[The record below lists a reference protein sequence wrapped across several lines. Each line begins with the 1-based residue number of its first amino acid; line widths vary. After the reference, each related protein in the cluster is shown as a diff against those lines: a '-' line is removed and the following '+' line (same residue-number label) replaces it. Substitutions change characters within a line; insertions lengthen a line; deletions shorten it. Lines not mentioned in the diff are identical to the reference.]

1 MACKAFKRK
10 KYRQGN
16 GRAAVLLLSTSVF
29 AIIGMTL
36 HVVAQ
41 TAPTQQSGAPNG
53 VRTFNIAA
61 QPLRSGISQFNRQ
74 SGVQV
79 SQASGSVSTAVRTNA
94 VSGQFTPQEALRRM
108 LSGTGVPY
116 RFISSGSAVI
126 GSVDSAGA
134 AGGAQSF
141 SGVTGEDVT
150 ILDPIVITAD
160 QGAAS
165 GAGFQGTPD
174 WVYETPTAVS
184 VISREAI
191 QNAAGARDAR
201 DLLDNVA
208 GAYVNNSSA
217 NSPAISPNIRGVQ
230 DMGRVVVSI
239 DGARHNANRT
249 MSPGGDEYI
258 GSAGKAF
265 VDPAFIRSVEVDRS
279 TGSKAGLAG
288 SLAGAVTF
296 RTVSADDLIQSG
308 QDWGLET
315 NTTFGT
321 NNQHLS
327 GSVLGAARIANT
339 PFSIVGGASR
349 QDLGDY
355 KTGKHGSVEWSGDD
369 ADETTRMGRDNWSS
383 LLKLEGDFGDVRTGL
398 AWTHQEKKF
407 SWAQGVGNPVGS
419 FERAL
424 IDTVTASLDWNPE
437 DNDLI
442 DLRTKFWLNSTRES
456 TLRGARGNWP
466 LNGYPDTQIDADY
479 LSFGFN
485 VDNTT
490 RFDTKLGAVTLN
502 YGVEAF
508 RDIAK
513 SSASSPAID
522 DWPELESNFTSFS
535 PAGRRDVASAFVTG
549 DWEVTEW
556 ATLSAGLRYDW
567 YRLKGNPTYYDYES
581 HLETT
586 EIPCGPISNYY
597 TAETYFNEVF
607 LPENPSWASR
617 YDRYLS
623 RLWTSLSSGCMPGT
637 GVTTTSRVD
646 SYPATILDIDR
657 SGGAWLPSA
666 SVEFKPVEWF
676 RPYVSYSQSYRP
688 PTTAEAF
695 FTGDLPGATNPG
707 YGFAPNELLES
718 ETAQTWEIGANI
730 SLDQVFTDRDSLRLK
745 VSAFDRK
752 IENYIVLGY
761 FYTSATSRRYTG
773 YVNTTDDTRMR
784 GLEIE
789 GNYDTGRFWFG
800 GSATWLDSD
809 WAQHVARNWYGHD
822 TGSDRIRMYAS
833 SGIPPKFKGTIDARV
848 RLFEERLAV
857 GGRVTHS
864 TPTLTQIETISV
876 DGRYLT
882 NEYTKLDLYGSYK
895 FNDNVTLRV
904 SVDNLTDVNH
914 VPAGSRYPA
923 PGRTFFANL
932 QTRW

>member
-10 KYRQGN
+10 KYWQGN

-29 AIIGMTL
+29 AIIGMTP
-36 HVVAQ
+36 HAAAQ
-41 TAPTQQSGAPNG
+41 TAPAQQSGALNG

-116 RFISSGSAVI
+116 RFISNNSAVI

-134 AGGAQSF
+134 GGGAQSF
-141 SGVTGEDVT
+141 SGVTGEGVT
-150 ILDPIVITAD
+150 ILDPIVITAG

-239 DGARHNANRT
+239 DGARQNANRT
-249 MSPGGDEYI
+249 MSSGGDEYI

-296 RTVSADDLIQSG
+296 RTVSADDLIEPG

-321 NNQHLS
+321 NNQHFT

-339 PFSIVGGASR
+339 PFSIVGGVSR

-383 LLKLEGDFGDVRTGL
+383 LLKLEGDFGDVKTGL

-419 FERAL
+419 DERAV

-479 LSFGFN
+479 VSFGFN
-485 VDNTT
+485 VDNTS

-522 DWPELESNFTSFS
+522 AWPELESNFTSFS

-567 YRLKGNPTYYDYES
+567 YRLKGNPTYYSYAAA
-581 HLETT
+581 
-586 EIPCGPISNYY
+586 SNY
-597 TAETYFNEVF
+597 TASCVMTEYDYRVSQDPNFT
-607 LPENPSWASR
+607 ASAALTR
-617 YDRYLS
+617 ILKGRCGEAHDGTFYRSGSKIDALS
-623 RLWTSLSSGCMPGT
+623 TP
-637 GVTTTSRVD
+637 V
-646 SYPATILDIDR
+646 SYPSTTLDIDR
-657 SGGAWLPSA
+657 SGGAWVPSA
-666 SVEFKPVEWF
+666 SIEFKPVDWL

-695 FTGDLPGATNPG
+695 FTGDLPGATSPG
-707 YGFAPNELLES
+707 VGFAPNELLEP

-752 IENYIVLGY
+752 IEDYIVLGY
-761 FYTSATSRRYTG
+761 FYTTATSRRYTG

-789 GNYDTGRFWFG
+789 GNYDTGRFWIG

-809 WAQHVARNWYGHD
+809 WAQHISRNWYGQD
-822 TGSDRIRMYAS
+822 TGTDRIQMYAS
-833 SGIPPKFKGTIDARV
+833 SGIPPKFKGTIDAGV

-864 TPTLTQIETISV
+864 TPTLTQVETISV
-876 DGRYLT
+876 DGSYLT

-904 SVDNLTDVNH
+904 SVDNVTDVNH

-923 PGRTFFANL
+923 PGRTFFASL